1 MEVLVMPHGVWI
13 SGEVRERFWAAV
25 RGGTSTAVAADLVG
39 VSGAVGKRW
48 LTDRG
53 GMIPAPSRA
62 GLPGCGYR
70 RLTADERE
78 PIGLMVAAGA
88 ADVRIAEQLG
98 RHPATIGRERKR
110 HANRDGSYR
119 PSTAQKRAETTARTS
134 QLPAV
139 QTDPGRAVG

>member
-1 MEVLVMPHGVWI
+1 MPHGVWV

-25 RGGTSTAVAADLVG
+25 RGGASTTVSAELVG

-62 GLPGCGYR
+62 GRAGCGYR
-70 RLTADERE
+70 RLSADERE
-78 PIGLMVAAGA
+78 TIGLMVAAGA

-98 RHPATIGRERKR
+98 RHPSTVARE
-110 HANRDGSYR
+110 
-119 PSTAQKRAETTARTS
+119 
-134 QLPAV
+134 
-139 QTDPGRAVG
+139 